1 MATLENRFDHNS
13 VWNKS
18 IVCLVLVRNSIN
30 STCNISTKAETYQWE
45 SFCKVMEDEKRS
57 KSRSDGELCAIDTV
71 CNDNEQSNGC
81 TTIYI
86 YAQIVTKRI

>member
-1 MATLENRFDHNS
+1 
-13 VWNKS
+13 
-18 IVCLVLVRNSIN
+18 
-30 STCNISTKAETYQWE
+30 
-45 SFCKVMEDEKRS
+45 MEDEKRS

-86 YAQIVTKRI
+86 YMRKSSLKESKSQRIHTNERVAQNNIPKKVS